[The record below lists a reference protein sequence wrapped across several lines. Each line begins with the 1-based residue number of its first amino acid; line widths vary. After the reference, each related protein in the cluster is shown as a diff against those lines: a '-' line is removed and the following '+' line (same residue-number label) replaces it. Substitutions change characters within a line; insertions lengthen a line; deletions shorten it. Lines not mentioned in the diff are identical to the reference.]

1 MGQRWQNARR
11 KSGTLKM
18 GVKTVNQFCSPG
30 CVLSAK
36 GLFSLV
42 QCSLELARP
51 LFFLLSMASGYSL
64 AVCQQLP
71 ASHSNE
77 NIIAP
82 K

>member
-1 MGQRWQNARR
+1 MKEWD
-11 KSGTLKM
+11 SEM

-30 CVLSAK
+30 VSAK

-51 LFFLLSMASGYSL
+51 LFFPLSTASGYSL

-77 NIIAP
+77 NKNAP
-82 K
+82 